1 MPKATTEKKIA
12 PLTGK
17 ALLNKLKEL
26 THLSRKDTAMACGY
40 YTKTK
45 DNEVRVYLTKFYDA
59 VLKAK
64 GIPLDDNKSKES
76 RGRAAT
82 YRACVHKNGQLVI
95 GTNYTEE
102 MGLKP
107 GDEFTIRL
115 GHKHIHLKQVNLE
128 LENENEG
135 NQEEE

>member
-1 MPKATTEKKIA
+1 MAKTTTEKSIT

-17 ALLNKLKEL
+17 ALLKKVKEL
-26 THLSRKDTAMACGY
+26 SSSSRKDTAIACGY
-40 YTKTK
+40 YSTTK
-45 DNEVRVYLTKFYDA
+45 DEQKRVNLTKFYDA

-64 GIPLDDNKSKES
+64 GIPLDDNGVKDG

-95 GTNYTEE
+95 GANYTQE

-107 GDEFTIRL
+107 GDEFVIQL
-115 GHKHIHLKQVNLE
+115 GHKHIHLRQITE
-128 LENENEG
+128 LEKEDEN
-135 NQEEE
+135 NDEEE